1 MLCLFFAATYLFA
14 TNETG
19 LAVDD
24 LDEFSAFSVIDW
36 LKFHAYLVY
45 NISMNVNKKNT
56 PLATIQEILHR
67 QHGVLLASDL
77 ARFDI
82 PRTYLSVLEK
92 RGDIQR
98 VARGQYA
105 APDVMVDEMAGFQ
118 VQYKAAIFSHETA
131 LYLHELTDRS
141 PLFFS
146 VTVPSG
152 YNATNLKAQGIKVYF
167 VNRKLYSIGITTVKS
182 SHGNDLQTFGLERTI
197 CDIIRSRKQIDIQF
211 IGEALKRY
219 VRRDERDIDLLFRY
233 AKQFKI
239 EKIIRPYIEVLL

>member
-1 MLCLFFAATYLFA
+1 MSYQLFRKFL
-14 TNETG
+14 
-19 LAVDD
+19 
-24 LDEFSAFSVIDW
+24 VIVY
-36 LKFHAYLVY
+36 FNIHAYLVY
-45 NISMNVNKKNT
+45 NISMNVKKKNT
-56 PLATIQEILHR
+56 PLTTMRDILRR
-67 QHGVLLASDL
+67 QRGVLTTADL
-77 ARFDI
+77 TRVGI

-105 APDVMVDEMAGFQ
+105 APDAMVDEMAGIQ
-118 VQYKAAIFSHETA
+118 AQYKAAIFSHETA

-152 YNATNLKAQGIKVYF
+152 YNATNLKAQGAKVYF
-167 VNRKLYSIGITTVKS
+167 VNRKLYSLGITTVKS
-182 SHGNDLQTFGLERTI
+182 PHGNDLQSFGLERTI
-197 CDIIRSRKQIDIQF
+197 CDIIRSRNQIDIQF

-219 VRRDERDIDLLFRY
+219 VRREDRDIDLLFRY
-233 AKQFKI
+233 AKQFRI